1 MTQGGIQN
9 KVERDF
15 GAVDDLLMPLN
26 SKEQHLGFGFV
37 HLRGCTEQILPPGG
51 SFGWRPQ
58 SFQRLLLQGLGES
71 LPSAQSPLTEAKF

>member
-1 MTQGGIQN
+1 
-9 KVERDF
+9 
-15 GAVDDLLMPLN
+15 MPLN

-37 HLRGCTEQILPPGG
+37 HLRGLYRADFAPGG

-71 LPSAQSPLTEAKF
+71 LPTAQSPLTEPNFSANLPQDTVWRRRQDRVAPG